1 MKILSLTSL
10 VSFGIMALGAMLIV
24 PAAAFADT
32 ATARLGGGNALMRVS
47 IGQSQGI
54 THSNSASN
62 LFSNLTFASMRGG
75 MPEETPPEQDSSTG
89 GGTSTDQS
97 NGSAGANGAPADTG
111 NGNNGGASAG
121 NGGDGGDGGSSPTNS
136 GQEGAGGNGGDAG
149 PGGLVRAGNAVSNST
164 AINAINTSIVRI
176 SLR

>member
-1 MKILSLTSL
+1 MKILSPSSL
-10 VSFGIMALGAMLIV
+10 AALGIMTLGAMLLV
-24 PAAAFADT
+24 PALAFADT

-54 THSNSASN
+54 SHSNSASN
-62 LFSNLTFASMRGG
+62 LFDNLTFASMRGG
-75 MPEETPPEQDSSTG
+75 QPDPIPANENSSSG
-89 GGTSTDQS
+89 GNTSTDQS

-136 GQEGAGGNGGDAG
+136 GQGAGGNGGDAG
-149 PGGLVRAGNAVSNST
+149 PGGLVRAGSTVSNST